1 MIFNSLQYL
10 IFFSAILLITVII
23 KLRQNQ
29 VAFLLMAS
37 CVFYFLSSGYLIL
50 CLFYVSL
57 ITYYLGGAIYLER
70 VSGWR
75 RFYLALSII
84 CVLGQL
90 SLFKYSGHLGSILSG
105 FLGPEFGFIHTGIL
119 VDASGLLL
127 PLGISF
133 YSFQSLSYVFDIYRG
148 QLKPTSSLQEY
159 ILFVAFFSQITSG
172 PIVRAKD
179 FLHQLG
185 SMSHL
190 GVSAPDLKFGITLI
204 GIGLLKKMVIA
215 DNLAQFVDPVFSYP
229 TNYNSLRII
238 LATATFGVQ
247 LYCDFSGYSDIAIGS
262 VRILGLRYPINFN
275 NPYLALNPGDFWNR
289 WHISLSSFL
298 RDYLYIPLGGNR
310 AGNLRTHLNLLL
322 TMTICGLWHGSSW
335 NFLIWGIYHGVLLS
349 AQRLLF
355 RTPSLTKGLENITK
369 MRFCIV
375 LQVLITQYLV
385 FLGWLIFRVK
395 DLNDLVY
402 CLDKFIFWDFLSR
415 LQYQSLVYGFLKDA
429 VLFIL
434 ALCLYIILI
443 TFYRDEFCRKDWINV
458 LSSLEL
464 KYWLIYLMSII
475 FALIW
480 FSPSGGTNY
489 IYSAF

>member
-10 IFFSAILLITVII
+10 IFFSAVLLITVLI

-29 VAFLLMAS
+29 VAFLFMAS
-37 CVFYFLSSGYLIL
+37 CVFYFLSSSYLIL
-50 CLFYVSL
+50 CLFFVSL
-57 ITYYLGGAIYLER
+57 ITYYAGEAIYRER
-70 VSGWR
+70 AFGWR

-84 CVLGQL
+84 CALGQL
-90 SLFKYSGHLGSILSG
+90 GLFKYSGHLGSILSG
-105 FLGPEFGFIHTGIL
+105 LLGPGFDFIHKGIIL
-119 VDASGLLL
+119 DASGLLL

-133 YSFQSLSYVFDIYRG
+133 YTFQSLSYVFDIYRG
-148 QLKPTSSLQEY
+148 RLKPTSSLLEY
-159 ILFVAFFSQITSG
+159 ILFVAFFPQITSG

-185 SMSHL
+185 SMPHL
-190 GVSAPDLKFGITLI
+190 GVSAPDLKYGITLI
-204 GIGLLKKMVIA
+204 GMGLLKKMVIA

-238 LATATFGVQ
+238 LATVTFGFQ

-275 NPYLALNPGDFWNR
+275 NPYLALNPSDFWHR
-289 WHISLSSFL
+289 WHISLSCFL

-355 RTPSLTKGLENITK
+355 QDLSWIKGLEKIAK
-369 MRFCIV
+369 MRFWIA
-375 LQVLITQYLV
+375 LEVLITQYLV
-385 FLGWLIFRVK
+385 FLGWLIFRVR

-415 LQYQSLVYGFLKDA
+415 LQYQSLVYGFLKEA
-429 VLFIL
+429 VLFL
-434 ALCLYIILI
+434 FPLGLYIMLI
-443 TFYRDEFCRKDWINV
+443 IFYRDEFCRKDWIGI
-458 LSSLEL
+458 LSSLDL
-464 KYWLIYLMSII
+464 KYWLIYLMAII

-480 FSPSGGTNY
+480 FSPSSSTNY

>member
-10 IFFSAILLITVII
+10 IFFSVALLITVLI
-23 KLRQNQ
+23 KFRQNQ
-29 VAFLLMAS
+29 IAFLFMAS

-50 CLFYVSL
+50 FLFFVSL
-57 ITYYLGGAIYLER
+57 ITYYSGEAIYRER
-70 VSGWR
+70 AYGWR

-84 CVLGQL
+84 CALGPL
-90 SLFKYSGHLGSILSG
+90 ALFKYSGHLGSILSG
-105 FLGPEFGFIHTGIL
+105 LLGPGFSFIHKGIL
-119 VDASGLLL
+119 FDASGLLL

-133 YSFQSLSYVFDIYRG
+133 YTFQSLSYVFDIYRG
-148 QLKPTSSLQEY
+148 RLKPTSSLQEY
-159 ILFVAFFSQITSG
+159 ILFVAFFPQITSG

-185 SMSHL
+185 SMTNL
-190 GVSAPDLKFGITLI
+190 GVSAPDLKYGITLI
-204 GIGLLKKMVIA
+204 GMGLLKKMVIA

-238 LATATFGVQ
+238 LATVTFGVQ

-275 NPYLALNPGDFWNR
+275 NPYLALNPSDFWHR
-289 WHISLSSFL
+289 WHISLSCFL

-355 RTPSLTKGLENITK
+355 QDLSHIKWLEKIAK
-369 MRFCIV
+369 MRFWIA
-375 LQVLITQYLV
+375 LEVLITQYLV

-415 LQYQSLVYGFLKDA
+415 LQYPSLVYGFLKEA
-429 VLFIL
+429 VLFL
-434 ALCLYIILI
+434 FPLGLYIILI
-443 TFYRDEFCRKDWINV
+443 IFYRDEFCQKDWIGI
-458 LSSLEL
+458 LSSLDL
-464 KYWLIYLMSII
+464 KYWLIYIMAII
-475 FALIW
+475 FAIIW
-480 FSPSGGTNY
+480 FSPSSGTNY